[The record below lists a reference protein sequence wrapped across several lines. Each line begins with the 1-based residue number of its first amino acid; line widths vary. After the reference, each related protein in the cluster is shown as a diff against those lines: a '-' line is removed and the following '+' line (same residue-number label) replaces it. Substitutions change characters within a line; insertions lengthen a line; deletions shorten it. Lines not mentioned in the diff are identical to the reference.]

1 MMKLELC
8 AASIEAIQI
17 AKELNFDRI
26 ELCQSLEQGG
36 LTPSLGLVDYALAH
50 GVETHVLIRPRPG
63 GFVYSQGE
71 IELMIR
77 NIIVCG
83 ELGAQGVVIG
93 ALNKRGEIDKESISL
108 MIENA
113 KGMEVTFHRAF
124 DDTAN
129 YKKSLDV
136 LIDLGVKRLLSSG
149 LEVNVERGMENLR
162 EMVDYARGRIEI
174 MTGGGVNLSNVSNIV
189 KEVKPDAIHFSGTKK
204 ILLDEGSMF
213 SETILKPDRERIRKV
228 QMALS

>member
-1 MMKLELC
+1 MKLELC

-77 NIIVCG
+77 NIIACG

>member
-77 NIIVCG
+77 NIIACG

-204 ILLDEGSMF
+204 ILL
-213 SETILKPDRERIRKV
+213 RK
-228 QMALS
+228 SPFY

>member
-1 MMKLELC
+1 
-8 AASIEAIQI
+8 
-17 AKELNFDRI
+17 
-26 ELCQSLEQGG
+26 
-36 LTPSLGLVDYALAH
+36 
-50 GVETHVLIRPRPG
+50 
-63 GFVYSQGE
+63 
-71 IELMIR
+71 MIR
-77 NIIVCG
+77 NIIACG